1 MKSFPNKILKHK
13 NNESTGLVSS
23 TLSRDNLHD
32 ASKDMLWRERNDEMH
47 QLQQLYK
54 LRKYSIVTVQEVG
67 ETFYIKSDQ
76 FAELLS
82 AGSTR

>member
-1 MKSFPNKILKHK
+1 
-13 NNESTGLVSS
+13 
-23 TLSRDNLHD
+23 
-32 ASKDMLWRERNDEMH
+32 MLWRERNDEVH

-82 AGSTR
+82 AGDTRQTVIQ